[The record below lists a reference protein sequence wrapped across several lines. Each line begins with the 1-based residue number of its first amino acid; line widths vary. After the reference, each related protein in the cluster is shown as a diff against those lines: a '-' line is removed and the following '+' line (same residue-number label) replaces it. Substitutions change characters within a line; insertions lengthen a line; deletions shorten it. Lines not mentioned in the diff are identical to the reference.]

1 MAPPTVAIIG
11 AGIVGASV
19 AYNLVNQ
26 GASVHLIDRGEP
38 GRGTT
43 STSFAWLNANQKT
56 PRAYFDLNLAG
67 MAEHRALADT
77 LRRARWYHPD
87 GNLCWANEDG
97 LPELRERVARLQEW
111 GYEAEWIDARAANA
125 ELEPGAA
132 FPDPLT
138 PVAWFPDEGW
148 IDAPALTQRLLSE
161 SRLAGATI
169 MTETAV
175 TAIER
180 IGGRIAG
187 VTLSSGERIAADV
200 VVNAAGVDAQ
210 PIAELAGSP
219 LPVAPVAGMLLRLGH
234 PGNPLRRILHTPVMN
249 VRPDGRDYLILQA
262 ADLDERLGDRREI
275 RPSDPLIGEIL
286 ARGVAGFP
294 ALSASTLA
302 EVRIGIRPIPA
313 DGYPSTGQIDPA
325 DGYVE
330 AVTHSGVTLGPLLGR
345 LIATEILTGDVDPLL
360 APFRSSR
367 FRVPTA
373 SSPSES

>member
-19 AYNLVNQ
+19 AYNLVKQ

-67 MAEHRALADT
+67 MAEHRALAES

-87 GNLCWANEDG
+87 GNLCWADDDG
-97 LPELRERVARLQEW
+97 LPELQARVARLQEW
-111 GYEAEWIDARAANA
+111 GYEAEWIDARTANA

-132 FPDPLT
+132 FPDPST

-169 MTETAV
+169 LTETAV

-180 IGGRIAG
+180 TGGRINW
-187 VTLSSGERIAADV
+187 RH
-200 VVNAAGVDAQ
+200 
-210 PIAELAGSP
+210 P
-219 LPVAPVAGMLLRLGH
+219 LV
-234 PGNPLRRILHTPVMN
+234 
-249 VRPDGRDYLILQA
+249 GRA
-262 ADLDERLGDRREI
+262 DRR
-275 RPSDPLIGEIL
+275 RC
-286 ARGVAGFP
+286 RGQRGRAG
-294 ALSASTLA
+294 
-302 EVRIGIRPIPA
+302 R
-313 DGYPSTGQIDPA
+313 
-325 DGYVE
+325 
-330 AVTHSGVTLGPLLGR
+330 
-345 LIATEILTGDVDPLL
+345 
-360 APFRSSR
+360 
-367 FRVPTA
+367 TA
-373 SSPSES
+373 HRRACR